1 MKNLNIFLNSTI
13 KTKITMGLLFVT
25 VFIPI
30 MSVTTIINM
39 NKINNALEQNE
50 MYLRKAQFLNSKSAK
65 YEKKI
70 AQTYNMINSL
80 SLDEY
85 ESIKKIDE
93 NEQKLLN
100 KFFSKEELKAFE
112 GFETF
117 FTKKL
122 ESISNSLEMYNT
134 ESANDYINE
143 IIQAQRDYN
152 KLLKEHIIK
161 IETSIA
167 YNKKILNLARQNTM
181 NSAICLTVIGI
192 LVAFLTGYN
201 VLKTINKGI
210 KNLTYNIQQIAN
222 GNLMLDNKV
231 LVIKDE
237 FDQLNSIFFEMVNS
251 LKKLIIKVNSEADNL
266 TNNSILINE
275 ATEQTS
281 AGSEHLINGIT
292 QVSIC
297 ASDQAFE
304 IKETLENINTIN
316 KIIHSISNS
325 ADNTVKIS
333 EKTQSIANDGNK
345 QVDNAIDKISKI
357 KIKSQEISTVMNE
370 LSKLSAGIGEIVELI
385 KNIANQTNML
395 ALNASIESARAGE
408 QGAGFAI
415 VAEEVKKL
423 AAQSA
428 NATDEI
434 NDVINEIQTK
444 ISEAVISMNE
454 GVEEIDEGVHIV
466 EEAGHAL
473 TEILDS
479 TQIAGKHV
487 TDIAGEINGLAKNY
501 AAVVKVM
508 ESISDKVE
516 DSAAN
521 TEEMSSITQEQT
533 ANLQEIFAST
543 QTLTQIALTLQNSV
557 AVFKVK

>member
-13 KTKITMGLLFVT
+13 KTKISTGLLFVT

-30 MSVTTIINM
+30 MSVTTVVNM
-39 NKINNALEQNE
+39 NKINRALEQNE
-50 MYLRKAQFLNSKSAK
+50 KYLKKAKALNAK
-65 YEKKI
+65 RASYDKKI
-70 AQTYNMINSL
+70 AQTYNMINNSSL
-80 SLDEY
+80 IAY
-85 ESIKKIDE
+85 ESIKKINP
-93 NEQKLLN
+93 NEEILL
-100 KFFSKEELKAFE
+100 KHLFSKTELKAFS
-112 GFETF
+112 GFEELF
-117 FTKKL
+117 SENLEEIYDSISIDNQQRASNYISKIVLAQESYNSLINQHIKKL
-122 ESISNSLEMYNT
+122 EENIS
-134 ESANDYINE
+134 
-143 IIQAQRDYN
+143 
-152 KLLKEHIIK
+152 
-161 IETSIA
+161 
-167 YNKKILNLARQNTM
+167 YNKKILNISKKSTID
-181 NSAICLTVIGI
+181 SAVYLTILGI
-192 LVAFLTGYN
+192 IVSLLTGFN

-210 KNLTYNIQQIAN
+210 KNLTNNIQQISS
-222 GNLMLDNKV
+222 GNLMIENKIITV
-231 LVIKDE
+231 KDE
-237 FDQLNSIFFEMVNS
+237 FDQLNLIFFEMVNS
-251 LKKLIIKVNSEADNL
+251 LKKLIIKVNTEADHL
-266 TNNSILINE
+266 TSNSLLINE

-281 AGSEHLINGIT
+281 AGSEQLINGIT
-292 QVSIC
+292 QISIC
-297 ASDQAFE
+297 ASDQSFQ

-316 KIIHSISNS
+316 QIIHSISEN

-333 EKTQSIANDGNK
+333 QNTESIACDGNK
-345 QVDNAIDKISKI
+345 QVDNAIDKISQI
-357 KIKSQEISTVMNE
+357 KIKSQQISGVMNE

-385 KNIANQTNML
+385 KSIASQTNML

-415 VAEEVKKL
+415 VAQEVKKL

-444 ISEAVISMNE
+444 ISEAVASMNE

-473 TEILDS
+473 SEILNS
-479 TQIAGKHV
+479 TQKAGRHV
-487 TDIAGEINGLAKNY
+487 TDIAAEINGLAKNY
-501 AAVVKVM
+501 TDVVTVM

-521 TEEMSSITQEQT
+521 TEEMSSVTEEQT

-557 AVFKVK
+557 AAFKVK